1 MLPQAP
7 KTFYRVVSQIPE
19 WALYILYAER
29 LYVCGIIGYSGK
41 GGNAIELVVEGL
53 KRLEYRGYDSFGYA
67 WLEGKQVKTKKQVGE
82 ISRFAAR
89 EGETKTAMV
98 NTAIGHTRWAT
109 HGGVEERNAHP
120 HLSKSGEI
128 AVVHNGIIENHAEL
142 KSFLKGKGFEFG
154 SETDT
159 EAIPHLI
166 EHLINEGNDYES
178 AVRKAL
184 QQLKGRFAVLVLSSS
199 NSKIIAARSGSPLV
213 IGLGEKGN
221 FIASDIPAFL
231 KHTKKVVF
239 MEDGDVAVIDENVRL
254 LSLKGGS
261 PIERETQHIDW
272 DFEQAEK
279 GGYDHFMIKEILE
292 QKETLLRAVSQGNG
306 VIGKVASMINDSF
319 GTYMVGCGTAGKV
332 CLAGTYLFA
341 RIAKK
346 HVNFAFGSEFP
357 SYHHFIKPNSLLIAV
372 SQSGETAD
380 TLEAIEAA
388 KSKGA
393 KVVSVLNAIGSTMQR
408 QSDVT
413 IPINAG
419 PEICVA
425 STKATTAQI
434 AVLTMLAY
442 ACDNR
447 PAEGKELLEETAE
460 KISEMLTEEYLSKVR
475 DVACKLKDMES
486 MYIIGRGL
494 NYPIALE
501 SSIKLQEVSYI
512 HAEGFAAGELK
523 HGPIA
528 LIGRGTACIA
538 IVANDETKQDVIS
551 NVTEVKSRGGMIIG
565 ISPENN
571 DVFDTWLKVPDCGDA
586 SPIANIIPVQLISYC
601 LAVLRGNNPDKPRNL
616 AKSVTVK

>member
-1 MLPQAP
+1 
-7 KTFYRVVSQIPE
+7 
-19 WALYILYAER
+19 
-29 LYVCGIIGYSGK
+29 VCGIIGYTGK
-41 GGNAIELVVEGL
+41 GNAIELVVQGL
-53 KRLEYRGYDSFGYA
+53 KNLEYRGYDSFGYA
-67 WLEGKQVKTKKQVGE
+67 WLDENQVKTRRQVGE
-82 ISRFAAR
+82 ISNFNADGNA
-89 EGETKTAMV
+89 KTAV
-98 NTAIGHTRWAT
+98 ANIAIGHTRWAT

-120 HLSKSGEI
+120 HLSRNGEI

-142 KSFLKGKGFEFG
+142 KRFLEKKGFRFG

-159 EAIPHLI
+159 EVIPHLI
-166 EHLINEGNDYES
+166 EHLMDEGDDYES

-184 QQLKGRFAVLVLSSS
+184 RQLKGRFAVLVLSSS
-199 NSKIIAARSGSPLV
+199 HPKIIAARNGSPLV
-213 IGLGEKGN
+213 IGIGGNGN

-239 MEDGDVAVIDENVRL
+239 MEDGDIAVVNETVKL
-254 LSLKGGS
+254 LSLRDGS
-261 PIERETQHIDW
+261 PAERETQHINW
-272 DFEQAEK
+272 DFQQAEK
-279 GGYDHFMIKEILE
+279 GGHDHFMIKEILE
-292 QKETLLRAVSQGNG
+292 QKETLLKAASQGNG
-306 VIGKVASMINDSF
+306 VIERVASMINSSF
-319 GTYMVGCGTAGKV
+319 GTYIVGCGTAGKV
-332 CLAGTYLFA
+332 CLTGTYLFS

-357 SYHHFIKPNSLLIAV
+357 SYQHFIKPNSLLIAV

-408 QSDVT
+408 QSDIS

-442 ACDNR
+442 ACDGR
-447 PAEGKELLEETAE
+447 IDEGRALIEETAE
-460 KISEMLTEEYLSKVR
+460 KISEMLTGEYLANAR
-475 DVACKLKDMES
+475 AVAESLKHNES

-528 LIGRGTACIA
+528 LIGKGTPCIA
-538 IVANDETKQDVIS
+538 IVANDETRNDVIG
-551 NVTEVKSRGGMIIG
+551 NATEVKSRGGFIIG
-565 ISPENN
+565 ISPENH
-571 DVFDTWLKVPDCGDA
+571 DVFDIWLKVPDCGDA
-586 SPIANIIPVQLISYC
+586 SPIANIIPVQLLSYY
-601 LAVLRGNNPDKPRNL
+601 LAVFRGNNPDKPRNL